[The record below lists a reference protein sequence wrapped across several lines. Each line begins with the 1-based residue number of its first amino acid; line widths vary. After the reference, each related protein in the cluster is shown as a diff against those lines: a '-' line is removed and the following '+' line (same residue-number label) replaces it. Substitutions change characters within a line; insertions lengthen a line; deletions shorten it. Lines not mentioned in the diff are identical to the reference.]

1 MKKRLILALI
11 LFIVFAFGIAEAK
24 KPQKSEFVT
33 FVDDLVGGQ
42 DVVGGFPNAG
52 PWPEYTMT
60 LSGVF
65 PPAFPP
71 GMHEGQLFMNVLGTH
86 PKSYIVQF
94 WTDTMFLEVRGGT
107 IHKDPRNKITT
118 VTFTDEEC
126 EIWIGYVGERILA
139 DTVQVSFIVT
149 RAWQ

>member
-1 MKKRLILALI
+1 MKKGLILALT
-11 LFIVFAFGIAEAK
+11 LVIVFAFSIAEAK
-24 KPQKSEFVT
+24 KPQKSELVT
-33 FVDDLVGGQ
+33 FVGDLVGEQ
-42 DVVGGFPNAG
+42 VVVGGFPNAG
-52 PWPEYTMT
+52 PFPAYTMT

-65 PPAFPP
+65 PAVFPP
-71 GMHEGQLFMNVLGTH
+71 GTYEGQLFMNVLGTH

-94 WTDTMFLEVRGGT
+94 WEGLMFLEVRGGT

-126 EIWIGYVGERILA
+126 EILIDGVLE